1 MRCTALLELAAA
13 APAATAL
20 AANVLHAGAAL
31 QSAVFPAAAA
41 ASCTA
46 LPADT
51 LHTGAALP
59 RLWFDLAGGSK
70 RGGRGGPSVAVCPAG
85 RSRRKAAQSS
95 HGGAGATGA
104 LPRLWIDLAEAA
116 AASAAGA
123 TDGAAAPR
131 DDGWLTPIAQGLD
144 WLLLYFQ
151 AQLNAA
157 HVPYA
162 SGWAIV
168 CLTLVT
174 KTLTFPFTKIQARC
188 SLACCSSRTGA
199 AAAYG
204 SCLRVRVASHKCCPG
219 FTTTTARCNGYL
231 TAALSGAHCFLGS
244 KFCIPGCCCVGRCE
258 RVRGWVSSRN
268 TGADT

>member
-20 AANVLHAGAAL
+20 AANVLHAGVAL

-51 LHTGAALP
+51 LHTAATLP
-59 RLWFDLAGGSK
+59 QLWFDLAEAASAAVAGA
-70 RGGRGGPSVAVCPAG
+70 PALQSVLPA
-85 RSRRKAAQSS
+85 AADASSTVS

-104 LPRLWIDLAEAA
+104 LPRLWFDLAEAA
-116 AASAAGA
+116 AATAAGA

-188 SLACCSSRTGA
+188 SHACCSSGTGA

-219 FTTTTARCNGYL
+219 FTTTTARCNGFS

-244 KFCIPGCCCVGRCE
+244 KVYSWMLLR
-258 RVRGWVSSRN
+258 RSL
-268 TGADT
+268 